1 MSTVRIDEWSYY
13 VRDVESSKGVIVIH
27 EIFGFDP
34 YIKSIADSLAQSGFK
49 SVAVDLYKR
58 KIAASLEEGMQLR
71 SQISGQMLKACIGGA
86 EKILRERGA
95 SKVGVLGFCMGGGF
109 SLQSACDLGLD
120 FCVDFYGLIQDE
132 NDVSKLKGPLLLILA
147 SKDERVTGWALQRL
161 LPAAVK
167 FEKRVEAHLYPNTV
181 HAFHRPNWQGH
192 NKEAAE
198 DSWLRTIDFISRV

>member
-1 MSTVRIDEWSYY
+1 MSMLSIGEWSYY
-13 VRDVESSKGVIVIH
+13 VRDAESSTGVIVIH

-34 YIKSIADSLAQSGFK
+34 YIKSVADNLAQSGFK
-49 SVAVDLYKR
+49 SVAVDLYKG
-58 KIAASLEEGMQLR
+58 KKAASLEEGMQFR
-71 SQISGQMLKACIGGA
+71 SQISGQALKACIGGA
-86 EKILRERGA
+86 EKILREKGA

-132 NDVSKLKGPLLLILA
+132 ND
-147 SKDERVTGWALQRL
+147 TGWALQKL

-198 DSWLRTIDFISRV
+198 DSWQRSIDFISRV